1 MTRIVLVRHG
11 QVEGIDPP
19 RFRGRMEL
27 PLTVLGRQ
35 QAELTARRVT
45 QHWTPTA
52 IYSSPMQRCL
62 ETAAPISAATGL
74 ETTPIADLHDLH
86 YGDWQWKTF
95 DEAKALDAEL
105 FEQWFST
112 PHLVRFPA
120 GDSLQDLVL
129 RTANAV
135 RSMTQAHPQDTVVL
149 VGHDSVNRALLLQ
162 LMDQPLSSYWRLPQA
177 PCAINEVVVERGR
190 VQVVRINETAH
201 LEVTGAHGTPA
212 KR

>member
-11 QVEGIDPP
+11 HVEGIDPP

-27 PLTVLGRQ
+27 PLTEIGRQ
-35 QAELTARRVT
+35 QAEATTKRVV
-45 QHWTPTA
+45 QHWTPVA

-62 ETAAPISAATGL
+62 ETAAPIAAATGL
-74 ETTPIADLHDLH
+74 QITPIEDLHDLH

-95 DEAKALDAEL
+95 EQAKALDADL
-105 FEQWFST
+105 FDQWFCA

-135 RSMTQAHPQDTVVL
+135 RRMTRAHPDDTVVL

-162 LMDQPLSSYWRLPQA
+162 MMDQPLSSYWRLPQA
-177 PCAINEVVVERGR
+177 PCAINELVIEGSR
-190 VQVVRINETAH
+190 VQIVRINETAH
-201 LEVTGAHGTPA
+201 LEVTQATGTPLA
-212 KR
+212 R